1 LDSRNR
7 VIKAIEF
14 DGPDRVPNGCYNLAV
29 PPGPRSEALT
39 RLYEK
44 YPQDFCSVSGAART
58 LNWAQS
64 WSKGTFTDEWGI
76 TWRNLQ
82 DGIIGQPVGH
92 PLDDWAKLADYEL
105 PDPLVNIEESRKSI
119 GKADHSKYLLLD
131 GGSIWHRL
139 HYLRGFREVLLDV
152 VTGRKEL
159 LTLIDRIVEHNLVQL
174 RSMLELGVDGVMFGD
189 DWGTQ
194 QRLMIKLEQWR
205 RIFKPSYQKMFDEV
219 RRRGKHVF
227 LHSDGYMIDILPDLI
242 DMGLDAANIQVSLM
256 GIRTLRERFSGK
268 LCIAADVDRQNVLPF
283 GTQSQVKNLVKDIIQ
298 GFSGQNGGL
307 ILYGEIGP
315 DVSVK
320 NAESMLEALWK
331 YGTLV

>member
-1 LDSRNR
+1 M
-7 VIKAIEF
+7 
-14 DGPDRVPNGCYNLAV
+14 
-29 PPGPRSEALT
+29 
-39 RLYEK
+39 
-44 YPQDFCSVSGAART
+44 
-58 LNWAQS
+58 
-64 WSKGTFTDEWGI
+64 
-76 TWRNLQ
+76 
-82 DGIIGQPVGH
+82 
-92 PLDDWAKLADYEL
+92 DDWYKLADYQL

-119 GKADHSKYLLLD
+119 SGADHSKYLLLD

-139 HYLRGFREVLLDV
+139 HYLRGFKEILLDIV
-152 VTGRKEL
+152 AGRKEL
-159 LTLIDRIVEHNLVQL
+159 LTLIGRIVDHNLVQL

-219 RRRGKHVF
+219 RRRGKHIF
-227 LHSDGYMIDILPDLI
+227 FHSDGYVVDILPDLI
-242 DMGLDAANIQVSLM
+242 EMGLDVANVQVSLI
-256 GIRTLRERFSGK
+256 GIQTLRERFGGK

-283 GTQSQVKNLVKDIIQ
+283 GTQSQVRKLVKDIIQ
-298 GFSGQNGGL
+298 GFRGQDGGL

-315 DVSVK
+315 DVSIT